1 MKYLVQ
7 LEVVYESGLPV
18 VRATLISP
26 TPNTVSDVV
35 KFKAECA
42 ALMQQRTQD
51 LDLPCTVIIEVDH
64 E

>member
-7 LEVVYESGLPV
+7 LEVVHEFGLPA

-35 KFKAECA
+35 KFKAEHA
-42 ALMQQRTQD
+42 ALVQQRTQD
-51 LDLPCTVIIEVDH
+51 LGLPCTLVIEGTYD
-64 E
+64 